1 MKTVIRSLTC
11 SAREIK
17 KLRVLT
23 ACAILAALAVALNY
37 VASINVGP
45 YIKIGFSGIPN
56 QLVDWLFGPVTGMI
70 FAAALDVIKFALK
83 PDGVFFFGYTLSA
96 MIAAL
101 IYGLSYY
108 KRPLNFWRVLI
119 TKAIVAVIVN
129 VGLNTLWLSMQ
140 GGKAF
145 FALLPLRA
153 LKNAIMTPIE
163 AAIFYLIALAL
174 DPVVSPPEA
183 VAQMD
188 ESVILHNML
197 INSPLM
203 LNGKTLSTGSEEEY
217 VAPGGMKMKRHY
229 TVNGRTIV
237 ETF

>member
-1 MKTVIRSLTC
+1 MKKAFRSLSD

-17 KLRVLT
+17 NLRVLT
-23 ACAILAALAVALNY
+23 VCAVLAALAVALNS
-37 VASINVGP
+37 VASINIGP

-70 FAAALDVIKFALK
+70 FAAALDIIKFAFK
-83 PDGVFFFGYTLSA
+83 PDGVFFFGYTASA

-129 VGLNTLWLSMQ
+129 IGLNTLWMSMQ

-163 AAIFYLIALAL
+163 AAIFFLIAMAL
-174 DPVVSPPEA
+174 KKACIEK
-183 VAQMD
+183 
-188 ESVILHNML
+188 L
-197 INSPLM
+197 IFRKN
-203 LNGKTLSTGSEEEY
+203 K
-217 VAPGGMKMKRHY
+217 
-229 TVNGRTIV
+229 
-237 ETF
+237 

>member
-1 MKTVIRSLTC
+1 MKFMKTVIRSLTC

-37 VASINVGP
+37 VASINIGP

-101 IYGLSYY
+101 IYGISYY

-129 VGLNTLWLSMQ
+129 IGLNTLWLSMQ

-163 AAIFYLIALAL
+163 AAIFDLIALAL
-174 DPVVSPPEA
+174 QKA
-183 VAQMD
+183 GIQK
-188 ESVILHNML
+188 L
-197 INSPLM
+197 IFQKN
-203 LNGKTLSTGSEEEY
+203 
-217 VAPGGMKMKRHY
+217 R
-229 TVNGRTIV
+229 
-237 ETF
+237 

>member
-1 MKTVIRSLTC
+1 MKTVINSLTD
-11 SAREIK
+11 SAREIN

-23 ACAILAALAVALNY
+23 TCAVLAALAVALNY

-101 IYGLSYY
+101 IYGISYY

-174 DPVVSPPEA
+174 EKA
-183 VAQMD
+183 G
-188 ESVILHNML
+188 IRKL
-197 INSPLM
+197 IFQKN
-203 LNGKTLSTGSEEEY
+203 
-217 VAPGGMKMKRHY
+217 R
-229 TVNGRTIV
+229 
-237 ETF
+237 

>member
-83 PDGVFFFGYTLSA
+83 PDGVFFFGYTLTA
-96 MIAAL
+96 MMGPF
-101 IYGLSYY
+101 IYGLFFYRQ
-108 KRPLNFWRVLI
+108 KI
-119 TKAIVAVIVN
+119 T
-129 VGLNTLWLSMQ
+129 
-140 GGKAF
+140 
-145 FALLPLRA
+145 LPR
-153 LKNAIMTPIE
+153 II
-163 AAIFYLIALAL
+163 
-174 DPVVSPPEA
+174 
-183 VAQMD
+183 
-188 ESVILHNML
+188 
-197 INSPLM
+197 
-203 LNGKTLSTGSEEEY
+203 
-217 VAPGGMKMKRHY
+217 
-229 TVNGRTIV
+229 
-237 ETF
+237 